1 LTNRELPIENK
12 DKTIKWD
19 RNKIKT
25 DSVLI
30 VVIASV
36 LALLTP
42 FGMNQVGMLHGW
54 LFWLVLCFS
63 GYFIYSPLIYFGN
76 EYLQRRAAGVFSKY
90 WCRIVFLAAI
100 ASVIMSFVVPFVVI
114 LFFDIPAPYLSL
126 VPQMMLR
133 TFIMGGLISF
143 IHTLKNHFQLQ
154 KQQLLQQQK
163 QLAEQEESS
172 EEHSNKKF
180 NDFMAKLPI
189 AKRGQLLCLEMD
201 DHYLKVH
208 TDKGHHLLLMRFK
221 DALACLEEYPGVQTH
236 RSWWV
241 AKEAIVSEEKEGRK
255 LLLKLVNQQLVPVS
269 RSFLAQVKAFI

>member
-1 LTNRELPIENK
+1 LTNRELTIENK
-12 DKTIKWD
+12 DKTIRWD

-42 FGMNQVGMLHGW
+42 FGMDNVGMLHGW
-54 LFWLVLCFS
+54 TFWLVLCFS
-63 GYFIYSPLIYFGN
+63 GYFIYSPIIYFGN
-76 EYLQRRAAGVFSKY
+76 DHLQKQPSVIFSKY

-163 QLAEQEESS
+163 QLAEQQKTSVETT
-172 EEHSNKKF
+172 NKKF
-180 NDFMAKLPI
+180 NEFMAKLPI
-189 AKRGQLLCLEMD
+189 DKRGQLLCLEMD

-208 TDKGHHLLLMRFK
+208 TDQGHHLLLMRFK
-221 DALACLEEYPGVQTH
+221 DALEFLVDYPGMQTH

-241 AKEAIVSEEKEGRK
+241 AKDAVVGEEKVGRK
-255 LLLKLVNQQLVPVS
+255 LSLKLVNQQLVPVS
-269 RSFLAQVKAFI
+269 RSYIEQVKAFV